1 MNRSG
6 QVWCTD
12 ITYIPMRRGFF
23 YLIAIMGWF
32 TRKVLAWRSS
42 NTQEADFCREALNE
56 AIHKIRPREIMNTDQ
71 GRQFTSL
78 DCVFHAMMG
87 SHSTG

>member
-1 MNRSG
+1 
-6 QVWCTD
+6 
-12 ITYIPMRRGFF
+12 MRRGFL
-23 YLIAIMGWF
+23 YLIAITDWH